1 MNAQMNTQTNDQ
13 TKPQKLSK
21 DAEQDY
27 QFRISQISHEIRNPV
42 TLINSYLQLL
52 AKAHPEV
59 TGFQYWDHVTS
70 NMEFLITMLNEIS
83 SLNRTY
89 ITKKE
94 STNIYWFLQSFVEDI
109 SVELKKRNIQIL
121 LKKESALP
129 RLDIDP
135 VKFKEVLYNLVRNSA
150 EAIDQNGTII
160 IRAYFEDLAIMIE
173 VSDDGPGIPNEHLPT
188 LFDPFVTYKKEGT
201 GLGLAI
207 TKNIIDAHNGTI
219 RVSSHVGKGT
229 SFTLRLPL

>member
-1 MNAQMNTQTNDQ
+1 MNAQMNNQTDIQ
-13 TKPQKLSK
+13 RSPEEM
-21 DAEQDY
+21 EQDC
-27 QFRISQISHEIRNPV
+27 QFRISRISHEIRNPV

-52 AKAHPEV
+52 AKEHPEV

-70 NMEFLITMLNEIS
+70 NMDFLIALLNEIS
-83 SLNRTY
+83 SYNKST
-89 ITKKE
+89 TANKE
-94 STNIYWFLQSFVEDI
+94 STNIYLFLQRFIEDI
-109 SVELKKRNIQIL
+109 SMELKKQNIQIL

-135 VKFKEVLYNLVRNSA
+135 IKFKEVLYNLVRNSA
-150 EAIDQNGTII
+150 EAIGHDGEII
-160 IRAYFEDLAIMIE
+160 VRIYFEDLSIVIE
-173 VSDDGPGIPNEHLPT
+173 ISDNGPGIPEEHLPT

-219 RVSSHVGKGT
+219 QVSSHVGKGT
-229 SFTLRLPL
+229 SFILRLPI

>member
-1 MNAQMNTQTNDQ
+1 MNTQMNNKAT
-13 TKPQKLSK
+13 PQVSIEEL
-21 DAEQDY
+21 EQSY
-27 QFRISQISHEIRNPV
+27 QFQISKISHEIRNPV

-70 NMEFLITMLNEIS
+70 NMDFLIDLLNEIS
-83 SLNRTY
+83 SYNRST
-89 ITKKE
+89 TAKKE
-94 STNIYWFLQSFVEDI
+94 STNIYWFLQDFVEDMK
-109 SVELKKRNIQIL
+109 VELEKYNIQL
-121 LKKESALP
+121 VLKKESALP

-135 VKFKEVLYNLVRNSA
+135 IKFKEVLYNLVRNSK
-150 EAIDQNGTII
+150 EAITQDGMITISV
-160 IRAYFEDLAIMIE
+160 YFEDLSVII
-173 VSDDGPGIPNEHLPT
+173 DITDNGPGIPEEYLPT

-219 RVSSHVGKGT
+219 QVSSDIGKGT
-229 SFTLRLPL
+229 SFILKLPI